1 VRYFFS
7 LTLYRIVVIVLLPI
21 LLLAL
26 LLRSRKNPAY
36 RQRILERLGI
46 LPRKLKPNSIVIH
59 AASVGEVIALK
70 PLVDKLLSA
79 QPQVEITFTSFT
91 PTGSQQITSFYGDK
105 VQHCFLPI
113 DCWPC
118 TWAFLQRLQP
128 KALVIMET
136 EIWPNLIAQ
145 AHSKRIPLLLIN
157 GRLTQKS
164 VKQYKKFS
172 WLVTPTLNCFNRLL
186 VQSID
191 NLHHFL
197 ALDVAKKQCSV
208 SGNIKFDLSISEQ
221 VQDKQQLLAKFIQ
234 NERSTWLV
242 ASTHPGD
249 EELILESFAQLKQQH
264 PSLLLILV
272 PRHPERFAE
281 VTALC
286 ASQQW
291 QVVNRSDKS
300 PVTSETDIWV
310 IDTLGELLPACALA
324 DVVTM
329 GGSFSHIGG
338 HNPLEPALF
347 KKAIIV
353 GPNMANFA
361 EITQRMLAHNGIIQL
376 NERTPIAKQLS
387 QQVNDILIDESER
400 SILGQQAHDVVLS
413 NQGATD
419 KTYRAVLSL
428 IK

>member
-1 VRYFFS
+1 MRYFFS
-7 LTLYRIVVIVLLPI
+7 LTLYRIIVIALLPV

-36 RQRILERLGI
+36 RQRIRERLGI
-46 LPRKLKPNSIVIH
+46 VPSKIKPNSIVIH

-70 PLVDKLLSA
+70 PLIDKLLSEH
-79 QPQVEITFTSFT
+79 PQVDITFTSFT

-105 VQHCFLPI
+105 VQHCYLPI

-118 TWAFLQRLQP
+118 TWMFLQRLKP
-128 KALVIMET
+128 KALIIMET

-145 AHSKRIPLLLIN
+145 AHSKHIPLLLIN
-157 GRLTQKS
+157 GRLTEKS

-191 NLHHFL
+191 NLHHFQ
-197 ALDVAKKQCSV
+197 ALDVSKKHCSV
-208 SGNIKFDLSISEQ
+208 SGNIKFDLSLSEQ
-221 VQDKQQLLAKFIQ
+221 VKDKHQLLAKFIQ
-234 NERSTWLV
+234 DERPTWLV

-249 EELILESFAQLKQQH
+249 EALILESFSQLKQQH
-264 PSLLLILV
+264 PALLLILV

-281 VTALC
+281 VSALC
-286 ASQQW
+286 EAQQW
-291 QVVNRSDKS
+291 QVVNRSDKL
-300 PVTSETDIWV
+300 PVTNDIDIWV

-329 GGSFSHIGG
+329 GGSFNHIGG

-353 GPNMANFA
+353 GPNMSNFA
-361 EITQRMLAHNGIIQL
+361 EITQRMLVHNGIIQL
-376 NERTPIAKQLS
+376 NEQTPIAKQLF
-387 QQVNDILIDESER
+387 QQVNDILLDESER

-419 KTYRAVLSL
+419 KTCRAIVSL